1 MRLKRLINKGELLVS
16 ARQKI
21 ALLLSVLLLNSCSTN
36 TEYKTEQP
44 WTWSVSVTMP
54 SFYPVDVTQAYGVN
68 NKEDWTVLLHGYMHT
83 MRNSELKRIQGRFS
97 DYDGFG
103 LPLARY
109 TRGVQIGT
117 GTTRLPDTLYLYW
130 VSLFDTKFYVTKYE
144 LPNSVKQLI
153 ATKKIYTK
161 SNGFI
166 IDPCYRTEFIFG
178 LLPNGQ
184 AKVWLSGCGET
195 IYLTELAPDQ
205 ILDRDSNG
213 VKFDSYRKSSSFVDV
228 QQRAKD
234 AGVEL
239 EPIPWDKVNKVYSR
253 YEIKTLGE

>member
-1 MRLKRLINKGELLVS
+1 MINKGELLVS

-36 TEYKTEQP
+36 AEYKTEQP
-44 WTWSVSVTMP
+44 WAWSISVTMP
-54 SFYPVDVTQAYGVN
+54 SFYPANVTQVYGVN
-68 NKEDWTVLLHGYMHT
+68 DKENWTALLHGYLHT
-83 MRNSELKRIQGRFS
+83 MRNSELKRIQERFT

-103 LPLARY
+103 LSLLN
-109 TRGVQIGT
+109 TTMGVQIGT
-117 GTTRLPDTLYLYW
+117 GTTHLPDTLYLYW

-144 LPNSVKQLI
+144 IPTSVKQLI
-153 ATKKIYTK
+153 ATKTTYTRRDGAIVD
-161 SNGFI
+161 S
-166 IDPCYRTEFIFG
+166 CYRAEFIFG

-213 VKFDSYRKSSSFVDV
+213 VKFDSYRKSSSFADV

-239 EPIPWDKVNKVYSR
+239 EPIPWDKVNKVYSIN
-253 YEIKTLGE
+253 EIKTLGE

>member
-1 MRLKRLINKGELLVS
+1 MRLKRLINKGKLLVS

-36 TEYKTEQP
+36 AAYKTEQP
-44 WTWSVSVTMP
+44 WAWSISVTMP
-54 SFYPVDVTQAYGVN
+54 SFYPIDVTQAYGVN
-68 NKEDWTVLLHGYMHT
+68 NKDDWTVLLHGYMHT
-83 MRNSELKRIQGRFS
+83 MRNSELDRIQGRFP

-144 LPNSVKQLI
+144 IPDNVKQLV
-153 ATKKIYTK
+153 ATKTTYTK
-161 SNGFI
+161 WNGFI
-166 IDPCYRTEFIFG
+166 VDPCYRAEFIFG

-184 AKVWLSGCGET
+184 AKVWLSGCSET

-205 ILDRDSNG
+205 TPDRDSNG
-213 VKFDSYRKSSSFVDV
+213 FKADTYKESSYLRNI

-239 EPIPWDKVNKVYSR
+239 EPIPWDKVNKVYSIN
-253 YEIKTLGE
+253 EIKTLD

>member
-16 ARQKI
+16 TRQKI
-21 ALLLSVLLLNSCSTN
+21 TLLLSVLLLNSCSTN
-36 TEYKTEQP
+36 AVYKTEQP
-44 WTWSVSVTMP
+44 WAWSISVTMP
-54 SFYPVDVTQAYGVN
+54 SFYPIDVTQAYGVN

-83 MRNSELKRIQGRFS
+83 MRNSELDRIQGRFP

-144 LPNSVKQLI
+144 IPNNVKQLA
-153 ATKKIYTK
+153 ATKTTYTRRDGATVD
-161 SNGFI
+161 S
-166 IDPCYRTEFIFG
+166 CYRAEFIFG

-184 AKVWLSGCGET
+184 AKVWLDGCGET

-205 ILDRDSNG
+205 TPDRDSNG
-213 VKFDSYRKSSSFVDV
+213 FKADTYKESSYIRNI

-239 EPIPWDKVNKVYSR
+239 EPIPWDKVNKVYSI
-253 YEIKTLGE
+253 YEIKTLD

>member
-1 MRLKRLINKGELLVS
+1 MKKVF
-16 ARQKI
+16 
-21 ALLLSVLLLNSCSTN
+21 LLLSVLLLNSCSTN
-36 TEYKTEQP
+36 AAYKTEQP
-44 WTWSVSVTMP
+44 WAWSISVTMP
-54 SFYPVDVTQAYGVN
+54 SFYPANVTQVYGVN
-68 NKEDWTVLLHGYMHT
+68 DKENWTALLHGYLHT
-83 MRNSELKRIQGRFS
+83 MRNSELKRIQERFT

-103 LPLARY
+103 LSLLN
-109 TRGVQIGT
+109 TTMGVQIGT
-117 GTTRLPDTLYLYW
+117 GTTHLPDTLYLYW

-144 LPNSVKQLI
+144 IPTSVKQLI
-153 ATKKIYTK
+153 ATKTTYTR
-161 SNGFI
+161 SDGAI
-166 IDPCYRTEFIFG
+166 VDSCYRAEFIFG

-213 VKFDSYRKSSSFVDV
+213 VKFDSYRKSSSFADV
-228 QQRAKD
+228 QQRAKE

>member
-1 MRLKRLINKGELLVS
+1 MKKMI
-16 ARQKI
+16 
-21 ALLLSVLLLNSCSTN
+21 LLLSVLLLNSCSTN
-36 TEYKTEQP
+36 AEYKTEQP
-44 WTWSVSVTMP
+44 WAWSISVTMP
-54 SFYPVDVTQAYGVN
+54 SFYPANVTQVYGVN
-68 NKEDWTVLLHGYMHT
+68 DKENWTALLHGYLHT
-83 MRNSELKRIQGRFS
+83 MRNSELKRIQERFT

-103 LPLARY
+103 LSLLN
-109 TRGVQIGT
+109 TTMGVQIGT
-117 GTTRLPDTLYLYW
+117 GTTHLPDTLYLYW
-130 VSLFDTKFYVTKYE
+130 VSLFDTKFYITKYE
-144 LPNSVKQLI
+144 IPTSVKQLI
-153 ATKKIYTK
+153 ATKTTYTRRDGAIVD
-161 SNGFI
+161 S
-166 IDPCYRTEFIFG
+166 CYRAEFIFG

-184 AKVWLSGCGET
+184 AKVWLDGCGET

-213 VKFDSYRKSSSFVDV
+213 VKFDSYRKSSSFADV

>member
-1 MRLKRLINKGELLVS
+1 MKKMI
-16 ARQKI
+16 
-21 ALLLSVLLLNSCSTN
+21 LLLSVLLLNSCSTN
-36 TEYKTEQP
+36 AEYKTEQP
-44 WTWSVSVTMP
+44 WAWSISVTMP
-54 SFYPVDVTQAYGVN
+54 SFYPANVTQVYGVN
-68 NKEDWTVLLHGYMHT
+68 DKENWTALLHGYLHT
-83 MRNSELKRIQGRFS
+83 MRNSELKRIQERFT

-103 LPLARY
+103 LSLLN
-109 TRGVQIGT
+109 TTMGVQIGT
-117 GTTRLPDTLYLYW
+117 GTTHLPDTLYLYW

-144 LPNSVKQLI
+144 IPTSVKQLI
-153 ATKKIYTK
+153 ATKTTYTRRDGAIVD
-161 SNGFI
+161 S
-166 IDPCYRTEFIFG
+166 CYRAEFIFG

-213 VKFDSYRKSSSFVDV
+213 VKFDSYRKSSSFADV

>member
-1 MRLKRLINKGELLVS
+1 MNNGNLLV
-16 ARQKI
+16 RVRKKVT
-21 ALLLSVLLLNSCSTN
+21 LLLSVFLLNSCSTN
-36 TEYKTEQP
+36 AAYETEQP
-44 WTWSVSVTMP
+44 WNWRISVTMP
-54 SFYPVDVTQAYGVN
+54 SFYPVDVTRVYGVN
-68 NKEDWTVLLHGYMHT
+68 NKEDWTVPLHGYIHT
-83 MRNSELKRIQGRFS
+83 MRNSELERIQGRFP

-153 ATKKIYTK
+153 ATKTTYTK

-166 IDPCYRTEFIFG
+166 IDPCYRAEFIFG

-184 AKVWLSGCGET
+184 AKVWLDGCGET
-195 IYLTELAPDQ
+195 IYLTELTPDQ

-213 VKFDSYRKSSSFVDV
+213 FKAETYKLSPDLKTI

-239 EPIPWDKVNKVYSR
+239 EPIPWDKVNKVYSI
-253 YEIKTLGE
+253 YEIKTLDE

>member
-1 MRLKRLINKGELLVS
+1 MKKLFFLLLV
-16 ARQKI
+16 
-21 ALLLSVLLLNSCSTN
+21 LLVGSCSTN
-36 TEYKTEQP
+36 AAYETEQP
-44 WTWSVSVTMP
+44 WTWRVGVTMP
-54 SFYPVDVTQAYGVN
+54 SFYPVKVTRVYGVN
-68 NKEDWTVLLHGYMHT
+68 NKEDWTVLIHNFMTFVSDSDISYI
-83 MRNSELKRIQGRFS
+83 RQIFP

-103 LPLARY
+103 LPHALGITSRS
-109 TRGVQIGT
+109 QIGV
-117 GTTRLPDTLYLYW
+117 GTTQLPDTLYMYW

-144 LPNSVKQLI
+144 IPDNVKQLV
-153 ATKKIYTK
+153 ATKKTYTK
-161 SNGFI
+161 WNGFI
-166 IDPCYRTEFIFG
+166 VDPCYRAEFIFG

-213 VKFDSYRKSSSFVDV
+213 VKFDSYRKSSSFADV

>member
-1 MRLKRLINKGELLVS
+1 MKKMI
-16 ARQKI
+16 
-21 ALLLSVLLLNSCSTN
+21 LLLSVLLLNSCSTN
-36 TEYKTEQP
+36 AEYKTEQP
-44 WTWSVSVTMP
+44 WAWSISVTMP
-54 SFYPVDVTQAYGVN
+54 SFYPANVTQVYGVN
-68 NKEDWTVLLHGYMHT
+68 DKENWTALLHGYLHT
-83 MRNSELKRIQGRFS
+83 MRNSELKRIQERFT

-103 LPLARY
+103 LSLLN
-109 TRGVQIGT
+109 TTMGVQIGT
-117 GTTRLPDTLYLYW
+117 GTTHLPDTLYLYW

-144 LPNSVKQLI
+144 LPTSVKQLI
-153 ATKKIYTK
+153 ATKTTYTRRDGAIVD
-161 SNGFI
+161 S
-166 IDPCYRTEFIFG
+166 CYRAEFIFG

-184 AKVWLSGCGET
+184 AKVWLDGCGET

-213 VKFDSYRKSSSFVDV
+213 VKFDSYRKSSSYADV

>member
-1 MRLKRLINKGELLVS
+1 MKKMI
-16 ARQKI
+16 
-21 ALLLSVLLLNSCSTN
+21 LLLSVLLLNSCSTN
-36 TEYKTEQP
+36 AEYKTEQP
-44 WTWSVSVTMP
+44 WAWSISVTMP
-54 SFYPVDVTQAYGVN
+54 SFYPANVTQVYGVN
-68 NKEDWTVLLHGYMHT
+68 DKENWTALLHGYLHT
-83 MRNSELKRIQGRFS
+83 MRNSELKRIQERFT

-103 LPLARY
+103 LSLLN
-109 TRGVQIGT
+109 TTMGVQIGT
-117 GTTRLPDTLYLYW
+117 GTTHLPDTLYLYW

-144 LPNSVKQLI
+144 IPTSVKQLI
-153 ATKKIYTK
+153 ATKTTYTRRDGAIVD
-161 SNGFI
+161 S
-166 IDPCYRTEFIFG
+166 CYRAEFIFG

-184 AKVWLSGCGET
+184 AKVWLDGCGET

-213 VKFDSYRKSSSFVDV
+213 VKFDSYRKSSSFTDV